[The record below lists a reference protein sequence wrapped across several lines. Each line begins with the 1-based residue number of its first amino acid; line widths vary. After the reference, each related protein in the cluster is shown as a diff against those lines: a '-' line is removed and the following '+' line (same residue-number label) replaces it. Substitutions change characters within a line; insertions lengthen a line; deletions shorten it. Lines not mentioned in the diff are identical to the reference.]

1 MSFPMFLPVAEPR
14 RAEQNVTSHVSCA
27 LIGCRDVDTRRH
39 ARRIGPAWGPATA
52 RESRERETLATQ
64 VTASRRLSLSHVTRH
79 HARHTPH
86 GTTAGAGEQT
96 RLIILFNL
104 ALFIYTIRGHN
115 IGHMYMCHADAYE
128 ATSLATDFRGS
139 VTRQLYY
146 TASHTP

>member
-64 VTASRRLSLSHVTRH
+64 VTASPQPHMSQHTRH
-79 HARHTPH
+79 
-86 GTTAGAGEQT
+86 TAQPGAGEQT

>member
-1 MSFPMFLPVAEPR
+1 MSRVRSLGVEMWTHAAMRAALARPGAPRLPESP
-14 RAEQNVTSHVSCA
+14 ES
-27 LIGCRDVDTRRH
+27 
-39 ARRIGPAWGPATA
+39 ARR
-52 RESRERETLATQ
+52 SSQATQ

-96 RLIILFNL
+96 RLIILFNF